1 MALNFVTSCS
11 LKHSFFG
18 KLHGFANGANTC
30 PGLYKPSFIADYE
43 SGNKTRESVVRNA
56 FRLKLE
62 IQDEMHLNIL
72 AP

>member
-1 MALNFVTSCS
+1 MALDFITSCS
-11 LKHSFFG
+11 LKQLYFG
-18 KLHGFANGANTC
+18 NLHGVANGANTC

-43 SGNKTRESVVRNA
+43 AGNKTGKSVVRNA